1 MSPASYRAAPPRVA
15 CSTLQVHPRRTKSGH
30 RTRRPSR
37 KRHRDAGPKCPRLRL
52 TDVTTSPISNARV
65 TAATVDEAATRV
77 ADVASRT
84 PLELNARLSEATGA
98 QVWLKRE
105 DLQPVRSYKIR
116 GAYNLIVQLDA
127 DARAHGVVCASA
139 GNHAQGVALACRRL
153 GTRGRIFVPG
163 TTPRQK
169 RERIVTLGGTDVE
182 VIVVGDSYED
192 AFRAAQ
198 QDAADTGAVL
208 VPAFDDPR
216 TISGQGTVAPEI
228 VEQLGQA
235 PDLLVVPVGG
245 GGLIAGM
252 ATWLHERHP
261 STRIIGVEPA
271 GAASMGAAL
280 AAGAPT
286 PLAEVDPFV
295 DGAAVGTAGEHTFPL
310 VRDAGAQLVTVE
322 EGHICTEMLRLY
334 QSDGIIAEPAGAL
347 ATAALDSIEVTP
359 GSTVVCVVSGGNND
373 ISRYG
378 EVLERS
384 LIHQGL
390 KHYFLVSFPQEPG
403 ALRRFLDDILGPD
416 DDITLFDYVKRN
428 NRETGPALIG
438 VELASA
444 DDLEGLL
451 ERLEDSPLGVE
462 RVAPGSPLFHYLL

>member
-1 MSPASYRAAPPRVA
+1 MSTPP
-15 CSTLQVHPRRTKSGH
+15 TPPLQV
-30 RTRRPSR
+30 
-37 KRHRDAGPKCPRLRL
+37 
-52 TDVTTSPISNARV
+52 
-65 TAATVDEAATRV
+65 TAQTIDEAAIRV
-77 ADVASRT
+77 AEVATRT

-116 GAYNLIVQLDA
+116 GAYNLIVQLD
-127 DARAHGVVCASA
+127 DEARSHGVVCASA
-139 GNHAQGVALACRRL
+139 GNHAQGVALACQRL
-153 GTRGRIFVPG
+153 GVRGRIFVPG

-169 RERIVTLGGTDVE
+169 RERIVTLGGSDVE
-182 VIVVGDSYED
+182 IIVVGDSYED

-228 VEQLGQA
+228 VEQLGTA

-245 GGLIAGM
+245 GGLVAGIS
-252 ATWLHERHP
+252 TWMRERHP
-261 STRIIGVEPA
+261 ETRIVGVEPT
-271 GAASMGAAL
+271 GAASMSAAVRV
-280 AAGAPT
+280 GRPVRIDD
-286 PLAEVDPFV
+286 VDPFV
-295 DGAAVGTAGEHTFPL
+295 DGAAVGIVGDHTFPL
-310 VRDAGAQLVTVE
+310 VRDAGTEIMTVD
-322 EGHICTEMLRLY
+322 EGHACTEMLRLY

-347 ATAALDSIEVTP
+347 ATALLDAGLEIEP

-378 EVLERS
+378 EILERS

-403 ALRRFLDDILGPD
+403 ALRRFLDEILGPD

-428 NRETGPALIG
+428 NRENGPALIG
-438 VELASA
+438 IELASH
-444 DDLEGLL
+444 DDLAGLL
-451 ERLEDSPLGVE
+451 ARLDDSPLGVE
-462 RVAPGSPLFHYLL
+462 QVPPGSPLFHYLV